1 MTTLSHPRLA
11 EIAAYLA
18 TVRANLAEVI
28 ASTPA
33 ERLNAP
39 AAEGEWN
46 GAQILQHLG
55 KVEGS
60 TAKYL
65 EGILAASV
73 AAGIASEAN
82 TSSLLHALDRFKQ
95 GDGTLPKFIAPD
107 RLRPDPAPD
116 AAACWVSLQAAR
128 ERVLKVYATVDG
140 RDLTTVAAPHPR
152 LGTLNAY
159 EWLLFLGV
167 HEARH
172 VDQLRRALATA

>member
-11 EIAAYLA
+11 EIAVYLA
-18 TVRANLAEVI
+18 TVRAKLSDVV

-33 ERLNAP
+33 DRLNAP
-39 AAEGEWN
+39 AAEGQWN

-65 EGILAASV
+65 EGILAA
-73 AAGIASEAN
+73 AITAGIAPEAN
-82 TSSLLHALDRFKQ
+82 ASSLMHALDRFRQ

-116 AAACWVSLQAAR
+116 AAASWVSLQAAR
-128 ERVLKVYATVDG
+128 ERVLRVYGTVDG

-167 HEARH
+167 HEERH
-172 VDQLRRALATA
+172 LDQLRRVLALA

>member
-18 TVRANLAEVI
+18 SVRAHLAEVV

-39 AAEGEWN
+39 AAEGQWS

-65 EGILAASV
+65 EGILAAAV
-73 AAGIASEAN
+73 AAGIAPEAN
-82 TSSLLHALDRFKQ
+82 ASSLMHALDRFKQ
-95 GDGTLPKFIAPD
+95 AEDDPRPL
-107 RLRPDPAPD
+107 RLA
-116 AAACWVSLQAAR
+116 V
-128 ERVLKVYATVDG
+128 VFG
-140 RDLTTVAAPHPR
+140 RIGH
-152 LGTLNAY
+152 
-159 EWLLFLGV
+159 
-167 HEARH
+167 
-172 VDQLRRALATA
+172 